1 MPTPIGSASV
11 APVVSRRAP
20 APVQDPVPLIRPD
33 QFREVIKKGDVVVEF
48 MNFGCPYC
56 RAAAP
61 ELEKVAKEKLGNVKF
76 AKMSLGD
83 PMAQALAGQF
93 GTTLLP
99 GFAIFRDGAFVGSF
113 GRQGRDPVSADFI
126 RANVEY
132 AFNSI
137 R

>member
-1 MPTPIGSASV
+1 MPLTVGSAPV
-11 APVVSRRAP
+11 APVRTRAP
-20 APVQDPVPLIRPD
+20 AAVSDPVPLLRPD
-33 QFREVIKKGDVVVEF
+33 QFRAFIQDGDAVVEF

-76 AKMSLGD
+76 AKMSMGD
-83 PMAQALAGQF
+83 PMAQMLAGQF

-99 GFAIFRDGAFVGSF
+99 GFAIFRNGSFVGAF
-113 GRQGRDPVSADFI
+113 GRQGREPVTADFI
-126 RANVEY
+126 RANVDY